1 MIEILDQAI
10 ARAAEKREP
19 THHLVLDE
27 WSSYGAFGAEL
38 VIVTRGQADARLQRV
53 GRLPGDDV
61 DRAADRVATVERP
74 LRTPQDLDPLHV
86 QKIHGRHRGACD
98 IDAVEV
104 NGGAGIGTSDRGV
117 RANPADGHQWGSCG
131 TL

>member
-1 MIEILDQAI
+1 MIEIPDEAI
-10 ARAAEKREP
+10 ARATEKGET

-27 WSSYGAFGAEL
+27 WSPYSAFGAEL
-38 VIVTRGQADARLQRV
+38 VVVARGQSDARLEHI

-86 QKIHGRHRGACD
+86 QKIYGRHRGASE
-98 IDAVEV
+98 IDTVKV
-104 NGGAGIGTSDRGV
+104 NGGAGIGTGALGV
-117 RANPADGHQWGSCG
+117 RANPTDGQKWGSSG